1 VVGWLILQE
10 RLTCPAFIR
19 SRQFAEKFTAIQ
31 AGFTAVSGV
40 SDILNEPIESDPDEA
55 VSREWRIVSGEAQ
68 AGEIDLNTSG
78 LPTKTTI
85 TLLKT

>member
-1 VVGWLILQE
+1 LFSVYSI
-10 RLTCPAFIR
+10 
-19 SRQFAEKFTAIQ
+19 SQFAEKFTAIQ
-31 AGFTAVSGV
+31 AGFTAVELL
-40 SDILNEPIESDPDEA
+40 DILNEPIESDPDEA

-85 TLLKT
+85 TLLKTQPSR